1 MKYRLNTFFAAKN
14 YTSNTTEVIDLRMK
28 DVISNIIIKLD
39 TVNVGDTIIEH
50 PIKCINK
57 IELVDGSDVL
67 YSLNGFE
74 AEALDW
80 YDQRGKFRPNWNW
93 CLTTLS
99 VSRQLA
105 INFGRYLW
113 DREFAFDPT
122 KFTNPQLRITV
133 HPAAGGNT
141 PSSVYITCFANMFEE
156 SPPGVKGFFMSKE
169 VKQYTMADATHEY
182 TDLPLDWPIRGLY
195 LQPFLRG
202 TESVLCLENVKLSE
216 DQDKR
221 VPYNHSITDIMNAIA
236 ERYPEVVETYI
247 MPVSTGGPYL
257 YIAPTNHVFLTGS
270 RWEASSTALSV
281 ACTDGDGGKARV
293 YGSASGNA
301 QILVRGDVPHAVFEI
316 AFGLKDEPSDW
327 YDVSGLGSMKLD
339 VTGNAAAEGHIFLQQ
354 ARSY

>member
-14 YTSNTTEVIDLRMK
+14 FASNATEVIDLRMQ

-50 PIKCINK
+50 PIKILNK

-67 YSLNGFE
+67 FSLNGFE
-74 AEALDW
+74 TEALDW

-93 CLTTLS
+93 CLTTAS
-99 VSRQLA
+99 VSRSLA

-113 DREFAFDPT
+113 DKEYAFDPK
-122 KFTNPQLRITV
+122 KFSNPQLRITV
-133 HPAAGGNT
+133 HPAVGGNT
-141 PSSVYITCFANMFEE
+141 PSSVYVTCWANLFEE
-156 SPPGVKGFFMSKE
+156 SPAGLKGFFMSKE

-221 VPYNHSITDIMNAIA
+221 VPYNHSITDIMAAMA
-236 ERYPEVVETYI
+236 ERYPEVEESYI
-247 MPVSTGGPYL
+247 MPVSATGAYL
-257 YIAPTNHVFLTGS
+257 YIAPTNHVIAVGNPWDS
-270 RWEASSTALSV
+270 QAG
-281 ACTDGDGGKARV
+281 ACSIHLTDGDGGKLHV
-293 YGSASGNA
+293 YASASANI
-301 QILVRGDVPHAVFEI
+301 QVRVRGDAPHAVFEI
-316 AFGLKDEPSDW
+316 PFGLKDDPSDW
-327 YDVSGLGSMKLD
+327 YDVRALGNLRLD